1 METESCSQQK
11 RKLFPK
17 ITIYLW
23 SIFNQRE
30 LLCSINK
37 EQAKFNRIKD
47 EEEATKKAPEGVL
60 KDTPIPQSQM
70 KAALNQMFKQELK
83 SQSNQA

>member
-1 METESCSQQK
+1 M
-11 RKLFPK
+11 
-17 ITIYLW
+17 
-23 SIFNQRE
+23 
-30 LLCSINK
+30 
-37 EQAKFNRIKD
+37 
-47 EEEATKKAPEGVL
+47 KKASEGVL